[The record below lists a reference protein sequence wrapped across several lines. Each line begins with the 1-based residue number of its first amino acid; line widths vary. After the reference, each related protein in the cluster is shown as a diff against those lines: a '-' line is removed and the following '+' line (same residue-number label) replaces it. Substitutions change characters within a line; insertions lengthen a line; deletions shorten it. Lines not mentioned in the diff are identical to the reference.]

1 MSDKNQGLYPKETIA
16 NLLNLS
22 ERRLEQLAKQK
33 IIPKAG
39 RGVFDL
45 GSTVTAYVRYLQG
58 LTTGAIRASETS
70 ELDKRLLEA
79 KVLER
84 ESKARQAKYRADA
97 MEQDLEN
104 RNLRKR
110 LSKIPDE
117 LNYKMSLFQ
126 WDEVSMKATMHKI
139 TPLEEFRRKVKQE
152 ITVIVD
158 EILNGC
164 EES

>member
-1 MSDKNQGLYPKETIA
+1 MSDRNQGLYPKETIA

-70 ELDKRLLEA
+70 ELDKRLIEA

-97 MEQDLEN
+97 MEQDLEAKT
-104 RNLRKR
+104 LRKEIDK
-110 LSKIPDE
+110 LPAA
-117 LNYKMSLFQ
+117 LFQ
-126 WDEVSMKATMHKI
+126 RISGWPDDLKNNILVENVIAEARFLVSRILHDE
-139 TPLEEFRRKVKQE
+139 E
-152 ITVIVD
+152 IP
-158 EILNGC
+158 
-164 EES
+164 

>member
-1 MSDKNQGLYPKETIA
+1 MRPMSDKNQGLYSKEIIA
-16 NLLNLS
+16 NLLNIS
-22 ERRLEQLAKQK
+22 ERRVDQLVKKK

-45 GSTVTAYVRYLQG
+45 GSTVQSYIRYLQG
-58 LTTGAIRASETS
+58 VCSGAIKIGEPS

-97 MEQDLEN
+97 MERELLNNDLLEEIREIPTRVLERVKLYNAEN
-104 RNLRKR
+104 RKYVAEAVN
-110 LSKIPDE
+110 SVV
-117 LNYKMSLFQ
+117 N
-126 WDEVSMKATMHKI
+126 
-139 TPLEEFRRKVKQE
+139 
-152 ITVIVD
+152 

-164 EES
+164 ESS